1 MATTTTILNQKSGWL
16 QPYRNGMFMPAE
28 ARQAFETSLNITSH
42 QSKMDFFLA
51 ILNEIEHWY
60 LGHIS
65 QFKVGVCG
73 VDGVG
78 NVYFGVNAE
87 FPNTAINTT
96 IHAEQFL
103 VTNVFNNGGTELVHI
118 FLKASPCGHCRQFL
132 SETIGSQLMITVF
145 HDGINETR
153 ELNNL
158 LPFSFGP
165 ADLGVTTR
173 LLQPERDYEKSMT
186 ALQMDKAEQWA
197 AAEEKTTTADE
208 TAEEKTTTTDEST
221 KEVNGRRRAAVDAA
235 KKAFAPFTG
244 VHEGCALVCDNG
256 EICVGSSMESAAFNP
271 SLIAVQGA
279 LIEVYRRG
287 MSFTSIRSA
296 TIVSMRP
303 EHSVGPDYVEY
314 GKILLKAV
322 CEEDC
327 SIDAMSF

>member
-1 MATTTTILNQKSGWL
+1 MATTILNQKSGWL

-28 ARQAFETSLNITSH
+28 ARKAFETSLNITSH

-197 AAEEKTTTADE
+197 ADEEKTTTADE
-208 TAEEKTTTTDEST
+208 ST
-221 KEVNGRRRAAVDAA
+221 KVNGRRAAVDAA
-235 KKAFAPFTG
+235 KRAFAPFTG
-244 VHEGCALVCDNG
+244 VHEGCALVCENG
-256 EICVGSSMESAAFNP
+256 DIFVGSSMESAAFNP

-279 LIEVYRRG
+279 LIEVYRCG
-287 MSFTSIRSA
+287 MSFSSIRSA

-314 GKILLKAV
+314 GKLLLKATAGL
-322 CEEDC
+322 EGS
-327 SIDAMSF
+327 SIDAMSFC